1 MKIHHDHQLGRGLQA
16 ITQGEKGEECSGY
29 KKRGRNKK
37 RGAMKKGKEKRK
49 GQKWRTKVTK
59 TVMQLHKKQKRLA

>member
-1 MKIHHDHQLGRGLQA
+1 MKIHHKHQSGRELQA

-37 RGAMKKGKEKRK
+37 RGDMKQEKENRI
-49 GQKWRTKVTK
+49 GQAWRTKVTK